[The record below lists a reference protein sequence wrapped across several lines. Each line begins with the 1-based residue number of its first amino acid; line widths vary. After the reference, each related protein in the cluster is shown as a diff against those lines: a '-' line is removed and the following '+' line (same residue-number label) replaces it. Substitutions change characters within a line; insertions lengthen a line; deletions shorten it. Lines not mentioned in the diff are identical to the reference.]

1 MQGRTL
7 SRKDALAEYL
17 VYRRRT
23 YEHLH
28 MFQILL
34 DLKDKTYTP
43 QNSFSK
49 NFTDTVQHM
58 VLGVFASLMDS
69 HRQALNVFDVWVA
82 LYPSEKTR
90 IEETWRRIKP
100 HIKLIRD
107 LRNKVCFHACKNLR
121 DYIKALRTYEENTQV
136 IGGAMAEFGK
146 LAKDLIGK
154 ESESLPNLKEEA
166 GPILRKAGVPE
177 ECLEKVVEYFL

>member
-1 MQGRTL
+1 M
-7 SRKDALAEYL
+7 AEYL

-69 HRQALNVFDVWVA
+69 HTQALNVFDVWVA

-90 IEETWRRIKP
+90 VEETWGRIKP

-107 LRNKVCFHACKNLR
+107 LRNKICFHACKNLGE
-121 DYIKALRTYEENTQV
+121 YIKALRTYEDNTQV
-136 IGGAMAEFGK
+136 ISCAMVEFGK
-146 LAKDLIGK
+146 LAKDLISK
-154 ESESLPNLKEEA
+154 ESEALPNIREEA

-177 ECLEKVVEYFL
+177 ECLENLLEYFL